1 MNTPLI
7 QTCLLIDDNPDDRTL
22 VMRALLQ
29 DFPAM
34 RVVHIID
41 LVGFEHSLANDH
53 PDLIVTDYHLGW
65 SDGLALLQRAKAVLP
80 NCPVIMF
87 TGTGSEE
94 IAVEAMQSGLDDY
107 VLKAPRHYGLLPTR
121 IRSVLARQHQQQ
133 LLQQTQRALQDSEAR
148 LRAIINSGTD
158 YIGMFSKDGSVTF
171 INQAGRTLLQI
182 ELSED
187 IGSTRISDYMPP
199 WGVQI
204 MLNEAIPHAVRNGV
218 WSGECALMRRDGT
231 EIPVSAVIAAHK
243 FADGSIDFFS
253 GIMRDISER
262 KRYEAQLSHLAT
274 HDVLTG
280 LPNRA
285 LFTDRLEVAMHDAN
299 RQHQLVAVM
308 MLNLDR
314 FKTIN
319 DSLGHETGNSL
330 LRAVAER
337 LDKVKGDNNT
347 LARLGGDEFALVCGG
362 LAQLND
368 ASELTRTILGC
379 FEASFH
385 IEQHELFLTTSI
397 GITVYPLDDHSAIGL
412 LKNAAIALNRS
423 KDLGGDTYQFY
434 TASMNAQSLQHLM
447 LSNALHHALRRDE
460 LQLHYQPQINLKS
473 GEICGMEVLL
483 RWTHPQRG
491 NIPPAEFIPIAEK
504 TGLIVAIGEWVLRTA
519 CQQSIAWQLAGLPA
533 LPIAVNLSGRQFA
546 QYNLTQIITH
556 ILAQTGLAP
565 HLLELEITESTLIQ
579 DIQASIATLRE
590 LNNLGIRISI
600 DDFGTGYSSLS
611 YLKSFPINTIKIDQS
626 FVRDIHTDPN
636 NAAIVSAI
644 IAMAKSLGMKTIA
657 EGVETSEQLTFLRSR
672 QCDLM
677 QGYYF
682 SRPVPAEV
690 ITQMLNE
697 GWSLS
702 FVVNS

>member
-1 MNTPLI
+1 MH
-7 QTCLLIDDNPDDRTL
+7 TCLLIDDNPDDRAL
-22 VMRALLQ
+22 VERALLRE
-29 DFPAM
+29 FPTLQVRHITDM
-34 RVVHIID
+34 GSFVHA
-41 LVGFEHSLANDH
+41 LEHDQ

-65 SDGLALLQRAKAVLP
+65 SDGLALLQHAKSVLP

-107 VLKAPRHYGLLPTR
+107 VLKAPRHYSLLPTR
-121 IRSVLARQHQQQ
+121 IRSIMARQQQQ
-133 LLQQTQRALQDSEAR
+133 KLLHKTQRALQDSDKR
-148 LRAIINSGTD
+148 LRAIIDSGTD
-158 YIGMFSKDGSVTF
+158 YIGMFGKDGSVTY
-171 INQAGRTLLQI
+171 INQAGRSLLEI
-182 ELSED
+182 GLTED

-285 LFTDRLEVAMHDAN
+285 LFTDRLEVAMHDAK

-308 MLNLDR
+308 VLNLDR

-319 DSLGHETGNSL
+319 DSLGHETGSSL
-330 LRAVAER
+330 LRAVAQR
-337 LDKVKGDNNT
+337 LDTVKGESNT
-347 LARLGGDEFALVCGG
+347 LARLSGDEFALVCGG

-368 ASELTRTILGC
+368 ASEQTQALLDC
-379 FEASFH
+379 FKTAFH
-385 IEQHELFLTTSI
+385 IDQHELFLTTSI
-397 GITVYPLDDHSAIGL
+397 GIAVYPLDDLSATGL

-423 KDLGGDTYQFY
+423 KDVGGDTYQFY
-434 TASMNAQSLQHLM
+434 TTSMNAQSLQHLM
-447 LSNALHHALRRDE
+447 LSNALHHALTRDE

-473 GEICGMEVLL
+473 GEICGMEALL
-483 RWTHPQRG
+483 RWHHPQLG
-491 NIPPAEFIPIAEK
+491 NISPVEFIPIAEK
-504 TGLIVAIGEWVLRTA
+504 TSLIIAIGEWVLRTA
-519 CQQSIAWQLAGLPA
+519 CQQSIAWQLEGLPA
-533 LPIAVNLSGRQFA
+533 LPIAVNLSGRQFS
-546 QYNLTQIITH
+546 QHNLSQIITH
-556 ILAQTGLAP
+556 ILTQTGLAP

-579 DIQASIATLRE
+579 DTQASIATLKA
-590 LNNLGIRISI
+590 LTQLGIRISI

-611 YLKSFPINTIKIDQS
+611 YLKRFPINAIKIDQS
-626 FVRDIHTDPN
+626 FVRDIHTDPED
-636 NAAIVSAI
+636 AAIVSAI

-657 EGVETSEQLTFLRSR
+657 EGVETAEQLAFLQQRE
-672 QCDLM
+672 CDNI
-677 QGYYF
+677 QGYLF
-682 SRPVPAEV
+682 SKP
-690 ITQMLNE
+690 
-697 GWSLS
+697 LS
-702 FVVNS
+702 ASALKLLLLSGSNLSSATR